1 MSVFRKLKRAARGEV
16 KPTTAALETLRRTRV
31 ALSRSR
37 DMRSLADVANRPARL
52 HDRFAE
58 MNSAEFLSHF
68 RLRTN
73 PRFFPGFSDAS
84 TGQVFQQQFGDA
96 SRDLIDGANRICD
109 YHSWPL
115 LGFGEKS
122 FGDQIEWCRDPI
134 SGFVHTLTYHRDVQ
148 LIRDDGSD
156 ARVLWELNRLGHLIT
171 LGQAYSITHD
181 EKFTKE
187 FLSQVRSWSEQN
199 PYGLG
204 PNWHCAME
212 VALRAMNLL
221 VTLELFRT
229 SPQITEQTFTQ
240 LLALMDQHGTYIRNN
255 LEFSYIATSNHYFS
269 DVTGLLW
276 LGIMLPEL
284 RDASEWRQFGFRE
297 MLREMDKQVLP
308 DGADFESST
317 GYHRFVVELLL
328 YSFLLCRLNDIE
340 IPRRYWQK
348 LRMMLEYVRGYLRP
362 DGLAPLIGDS
372 DSGQVIPLRQ
382 RAANDHAYLL
392 SIAAVALNDYGL
404 SPTGPE
410 TPEEVLWLLG
420 KVGLAV
426 FESLPGLAEV
436 PVSISFPDAG
446 LHILRHEDLYLSFN
460 TSHAG
465 INGRGSHGHND
476 ALSIEVSACGRAF
489 IVDPGTFVY
498 TGDLATRHKFR
509 STAYHSTVQVDAI
522 EQSTIDL
529 NAPFVIGDEA
539 RPTLLFWKTG
549 PESDTVAAEHHG
561 YERLPSPLTHRRTII
576 FNKSERCWL
585 INDEF
590 VGGGEHEFLISF
602 HFDADLVV
610 TSSENSATAYD
621 TASGARLVVQAINLN
636 AAPEIEEQWTSTD
649 YGHRR
654 ASKTA
659 CWNVIGKPSG
669 LSWVILPLRA
679 GEEPRSYSFVQNKVS
694 DERITS

>member
-1 MSVFRKLKRAARGEV
+1 
-16 KPTTAALETLRRTRV
+16 
-31 ALSRSR
+31 
-37 DMRSLADVANRPARL
+37 MRSLADVANRPARL

-58 MNSAEFLSHF
+58 MNSAELLSHF

-317 GYHRFVVELLL
+317 GYHRFALELFL
-328 YSFLLCRLNDIE
+328 YSFILCQQNDVDVE
-340 IPRRYWQK
+340 PRYWTK
-348 LRMMLEYVRGYLRP
+348 LRAMLDYVRCYLRP
-362 DGLAPLIGDS
+362 DGLAPLIGDT
-372 DSGQVIPLRQ
+372 DSGQVFPVWQ
-382 RAANDHAYLL
+382 RRSDEHAH
-392 SIAAVALNDYGL
+392 
-404 SPTGPE
+404 
-410 TPEEVLWLLG
+410 VLAIG
-420 KVGLAV
+420 AV
-426 FESLPGLAEV
+426 FFKDANLVTPNLKVAPELHWFLGDAGVNNFRNLSGNEV
-436 PVSISFPDAG
+436 DSKSFPHAG
-446 LHILRHEDLYLSFN
+446 TYVMRKGDRYLCFN
-460 TSHAG
+460 ASGAG

-476 ALSIEVSACGRAF
+476 SLSFEVYAAGVPF
-489 IVDPGTFVY
+489 IVDPGTHVY
-498 TGDLATRHKFR
+498 TADLHQRHLFR
-509 STAYHSTVQVDAI
+509 STAYHSTVKIDGE
-522 EQSTIDL
+522 EQNTTLESM
-529 NAPFVIGDEA
+529 PFVIGDEA
-539 RPTLLFWKTG
+539 HPRVLEWKTG
-549 PESDTVAAEHHG
+549 DMEDKVVAEHSG
-561 YERLPSPLTHRRTII
+561 YARLQAPVVHRRTIV
-576 FNKSERCWL
+576 FDKVEGSWL
-585 INDEF
+585 IEDEF
-590 VGGGEHEFLISF
+590 LGEGEHDYEVRF
-602 HFDADLVV
+602 HF
-610 TSSENSATAYD
+610 
-621 TASGARLVVQAINLN
+621 
-636 AAPEIEEQWTSTD
+636 APELDVKLLESAVTATNGMAALTVSALDPGELFLEVQSTSRD
-649 YGHRR
+649 YGEKRD
-654 ASKTA
+654 SITA
-659 CWNVIGKPSG
+659 CWRVSGRPGK
-669 LSWVILPLRA
+669 LRWLLR
-679 GEEPRSYSFVQNKVS
+679 PHMIS
-694 DERITS
+694 DQ